1 MNAVIIYLQ
10 ADGMAAVVF
19 PSPEALSAYGIDDIA
34 RKDVPAG
41 LPYRIM
47 DVADLP
53 EGPQEEWV
61 IDPATLIDG
70 VGGVE
75 NTFPSDGG
83 GEVESE
89 APA

>member
-10 ADGMAAVVF
+10 ADGVPAVVF
-19 PSPEALSAYGIDDIA
+19 PSHEALSVYGIDYIA
-34 RKDVPAG
+34 RKDVPKG
-41 LPYRIM
+41 SPYKII

-61 IDPATLIDG
+61 IDPATLTDG

-83 GEVESE
+83 EVESD